1 MPSPTSS
8 KARIQRDKHLSVRLT
23 EDEKA
28 LILKKVESTDAGSP
42 SEFVRSTALGYP
54 VRSVVTHEAI
64 NELRRLGGLVKHLFI
79 EGGRED
85 PDGMYLETLQEL
97 QAAIRRLGREQ

>member
-1 MPSPTSS
+1 MGSR
-8 KARIQRDKHLSVRLT
+8 KAHIGDRHERMYIRVAA
-23 EDEKA
+23 DEKLKLAA
-28 LILKKVESTDAGSP
+28 LASKTDCSNM
-42 SEFVRSTALGYP
+42 SEYVRNVSLGYP
-54 VRSVVTHEAI
+54 VKSVVTHEAI

-85 PDGMYLETLQEL
+85 PGGMYLETLHEL